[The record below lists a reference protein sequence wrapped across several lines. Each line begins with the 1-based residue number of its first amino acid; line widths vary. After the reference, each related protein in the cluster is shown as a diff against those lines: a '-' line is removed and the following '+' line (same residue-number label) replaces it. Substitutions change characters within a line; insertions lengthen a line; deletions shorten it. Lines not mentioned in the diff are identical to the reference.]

1 MLRYLYILLLFLFF
15 VSNGFSQS
23 KKERR
28 ILQFINARHNGN
40 IDSVRMYLD
49 NDFRYN
55 HAPYIGLGIKTKIS
69 PYGLTVTSL
78 SPFNKSLHQIHQGD
92 VIVEINGVNVKEK
105 NFINDNYI
113 KGSLMDSVKVTLMRG
128 NNTISVYVNLSKNQF
143 KQNKDS
149 FLDDISN
156 YEKRW
161 YEYSLDILEI
171 FSKKNKYVI
180 YYEWEGSLDKNGP
193 LYTFRCMEII
203 KTNKSNNKIIS
214 IDATWTEKQF
224 RDQFK

>member
-1 MLRYLYILLLFLFF
+1 MLRFLYILLFLFF

-78 SPFNKSLHQIHQGD
+78 SPFNKSLHQLHQGD

-203 KTNKSNNKIIS
+203 KTNKKNNKIIS

-224 RDQFK
+224 RDQFQ

>member
-1 MLRYLYILLLFLFF
+1 MLRYLYILLFLFF

-78 SPFNKSLHQIHQGD
+78 SPFNKSLHQLHQGD
-92 VIVEINGVNVKEK
+92 VIVEIN
-105 NFINDNYI
+105 
-113 KGSLMDSVKVTLMRG
+113 
-128 NNTISVYVNLSKNQF
+128 
-143 KQNKDS
+143 
-149 FLDDISN
+149 
-156 YEKRW
+156 
-161 YEYSLDILEI
+161 
-171 FSKKNKYVI
+171 
-180 YYEWEGSLDKNGP
+180 
-193 LYTFRCMEII
+193 
-203 KTNKSNNKIIS
+203 
-214 IDATWTEKQF
+214 
-224 RDQFK
+224 

>member
-1 MLRYLYILLLFLFF
+1 MLRYIYILLFLFS

-40 IDSVRMYLD
+40 IDSVRIYLD
-49 NDFRYN
+49 DDFRYN
-55 HAPYIGLGIKTKIS
+55 HSPYIGLGIKTEIS

-78 SPFNKSLHQIHQGD
+78 SPFNKSLKRIKQGD
-92 VIVEINGVNVKEK
+92 IIVEVNGANVKNED
-105 NFINDNYI
+105 FINDNFI
-113 KGSLMDSVKVTLMRG
+113 KGSVTDSIKVTLMRG
-128 NNTISVYVNLSKNQF
+128 NNTISVYVKLSKNQL

-149 FLDDISN
+149 FLNDISS
-156 YEKRW
+156 YEKKW
-161 YEYSLDILEI
+161 YEYSLDIIDI

-180 YYEWEGSLDKNGP
+180 YYEWEGSLDKNGTP
-193 LYTFRCMEII
+193 YSYRCIEII
-203 KTNKSNNKIIS
+203 KTNLSNNKIIS

>member
-1 MLRYLYILLLFLFF
+1 MLRYLYILLFLFF
-15 VSNGFSQS
+15 ISNGFSQS

-78 SPFNKSLHQIHQGD
+78 SPFNKSLHQLHQGD

-203 KTNKSNNKIIS
+203 KTNKKNNKIIS

>member
-1 MLRYLYILLLFLFF
+1 MLRYLYILLFLFF

>member
-1 MLRYLYILLLFLFF
+1 MLRYLYILLFLFF

-78 SPFNKSLHQIHQGD
+78 SPFNKSLHQLHQGD

-161 YEYSLDILEI
+161 YEYSIDILEI

>member
-1 MLRYLYILLLFLFF
+1 MC
-15 VSNGFSQS
+15 SN
-23 KKERR
+23 
-28 ILQFINARHNGN
+28 
-40 IDSVRMYLD
+40 
-49 NDFRYN
+49 
-55 HAPYIGLGIKTKIS
+55 
-69 PYGLTVTSL
+69 
-78 SPFNKSLHQIHQGD
+78 
-92 VIVEINGVNVKEK
+92 
-105 NFINDNYI
+105 
-113 KGSLMDSVKVTLMRG
+113 
-128 NNTISVYVNLSKNQF
+128 
-143 KQNKDS
+143 

>member
-1 MLRYLYILLLFLFF
+1 MLRYLYILLFLFF

-171 FSKKNKYVI
+171 FSKKNKYLI
-180 YYEWEGSLDKNGP
+180 YYEWEGSLDENGP
-193 LYTFRCMEII
+193 LYSFRCMEII